1 MSNIYPPTPSSP
13 DPSNSSSSGTADAA
27 KEQASKV
34 ASDAAEAGKNVA
46 GSAKEQ
52 AGAVAS
58 EAKTQAK
65 DLIKQ
70 TQSELREQA
79 GAQQERVAT
88 GLRSLSDELGSMAES
103 STGGGI
109 AADLVQQVATRAG
122 GVASWLDARDPGAL
136 LDEVKTFAR
145 NKPGTFIG
153 IAAVAG
159 IVAGRLAKSL
169 TSAATDEKDAAQSV
183 PSTTPTPSTTP
194 ASTETTTAPVAPVVP
209 VTPAEPVTPVTPFTA
224 AANEPVGTDD
234 GLYTGS
240 GASAIDPD
248 IDAPTPASDD
258 PYYRDPRS

>member
-1 MSNIYPPTPSSP
+1 MSNIYPPAPSSP
-13 DPSNSSSSGTADAA
+13 ERSSSTASATADAA

-46 GSAKEQ
+46 GTAKEQ
-52 AGAVAS
+52 ASTVAS

-79 GAQQERVAT
+79 GVQQERVAT
-88 GLRSLSDELGSMAES
+88 GLRSLSDELGSMAEN

-109 AADLVQQVATRAG
+109 AADLVQQVASRAG
-122 GVASWLDARDPGAL
+122 GVASWLDERDPGAL
-136 LDEVKTFAR
+136 LEEVKTFAR

-159 IVAGRLAKSL
+159 IIAGRLTRSL
-169 TSAATDEKDAAQSV
+169 TSAAADEKEAAASA
-183 PSTTPTPSTTP
+183 PASAP
-194 ASTETTTAPVAPVVP
+194 ASTPAASTPVAP

-224 AANEPVGTDD
+224 GANEPVVAGDS
-234 GLYTGS
+234 LYTGS
-240 GASAIDPD
+240 GAASVDPD
-248 IDAPTPASDD
+248 LGAPTSDD
-258 PYYRDPRS
+258 PYYRAPRS

>member
-13 DPSNSSSSGTADAA
+13 EPSSSSSSGTADAA

-34 ASDAAEAGKNVA
+34 ASDAAEASKNVA
-46 GSAKEQ
+46 GTAKEQ
-52 AGAVAS
+52 ASTVAS

-88 GLRSLSDELGSMAES
+88 GLRSLSDELGSMAEN
-103 STGGGI
+103 STGGGV

-122 GVASWLDARDPGAL
+122 GVATWLDQRDPGAL
-136 LDEVKTFAR
+136 LEEVKTFAR

-159 IVAGRLAKSL
+159 IVAGRLTRSL
-169 TSAATDEKDAAQSV
+169 TSAAADEKEAAASA
-183 PSTTPTPSTTP
+183 TPSAP
-194 ASTETTTAPVAPVVP
+194 SATTTAPVAPVVP
-209 VTPAEPVTPVTPFTA
+209 VAPAEPVTPVTPFTA
-224 AANEPVGTDD
+224 AAGEPVAADD
-234 GLYTGS
+234 SLYKGS
-240 GASAIDPD
+240 GSSALVDPD
-248 IDAPTPASDD
+248 LAAPVTPVTPASDD
-258 PYYRDPRS
+258 PYFRDPRS

>member
-13 DPSNSSSSGTADAA
+13 DPSSSTASATSDAA

-46 GSAKEQ
+46 GTAKEQ
-52 AGAVAS
+52 AGTVAS

-88 GLRSLSDELGSMAES
+88 GLRSLSDELGSMAENS
-103 STGGGI
+103 SGGGI

-122 GVASWLDARDPGAL
+122 GVASWLDERDPGAL

-159 IVAGRLAKSL
+159 VLAGRLTRSL
-169 TSAATDEKDAAQSV
+169 TSAAADEKEAAASAPAAAPV
-183 PSTTPTPSTTP
+183 STPT
-194 ASTETTTAPVAPVVP
+194 ATTTPVVP
-209 VTPAEPVTPVTPFTA
+209 VTPAEPVTPATPFSA
-224 AANEPVGTDD
+224 GANEPVASGDS
-234 GLYTGS
+234 LYTGS
-240 GASAIDPD
+240 GTSALADPHLN
-248 IDAPTPASDD
+248 APVTPASDD